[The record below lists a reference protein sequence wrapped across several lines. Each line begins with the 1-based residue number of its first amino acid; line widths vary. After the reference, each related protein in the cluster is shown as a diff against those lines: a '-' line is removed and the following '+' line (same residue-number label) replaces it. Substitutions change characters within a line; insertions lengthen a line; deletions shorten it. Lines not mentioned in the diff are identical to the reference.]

1 MTGYSLNNTDVLVL
15 GGGISGLIASIKAR
29 NAGAER
35 VTVIDKSKAGKSG
48 CSAFGAGVF
57 RSYLKGEDDFDVT
70 RRELVMVNHDMIDQ
84 EWNDLLMERTHD
96 LVVEM
101 DEWGVEW
108 EKTADGKY
116 KRTMIRSG
124 APDRPLKALMF
135 HGPQLMA
142 ALRME
147 ALKRGVVIKDRVMV
161 TDLISDGKRV
171 SGAVGFNVRTGE
183 IEVFR
188 ARATVLSTGGTAY
201 KSAFLG
207 HKTQTGDA
215 QAMLYRA
222 GGTLMNFDLC
232 GQHVSCALFDTAGM
246 SMFVAEGGRFVNS
259 KDEAFLHI
267 YDPVF
272 KDRTQLFMVAGA
284 MAMETMAGFGPI
296 YLDMTHFRPEQ
307 VDRLGRV
314 VPLPSMIL
322 TRAGLIKDNRITKKI
337 EWVPTNFGTI
347 GTGGGAQIDL
357 ACRTTLQ
364 GLFAAGDASSKIAI
378 SPAQTGPLPW
388 AAVSGAVAGEE
399 AARYASG
406 ATEPGWVEDQLRE
419 FEKTILEPLSRKDG
433 VTPSHVFL
441 LIEEAV
447 APYDAAVIKSETSL
461 KKTLDA
467 LIEIEVSQVPFLFA
481 YDPHYLMLVHEARSM
496 VLNAE
501 MWVRSCLVR
510 KESRGTLMKIDYP
523 YIDND
528 NWLKWVLLKKEG
540 GEMKLWT
547 EDIPVDRYRVKPL
560 PGKRLHPVFE
570 GAKRRGIKWEY
581 AG

>member
-1 MTGYSLNNTDVLVL
+1 MKGYPINNADVLIL

-29 NAGAER
+29 EGGAER

-57 RSYLKGEDDFDVT
+57 RSYIKSEDDFDAT
-70 RRELVMVNHDMIDQ
+70 RRELVRVNHDMIDQ
-84 EWNDLLMERTHD
+84 EWNDLMMERTHA

-101 DEWGVEW
+101 DQWGVEW

-135 HGPQLMA
+135 HGPQLME
-142 ALRME
+142 ALRKE

-161 TDLISDGKRV
+161 TDLISDGQRV

-183 IEVFR
+183 IEVSL

-201 KSAFLG
+201 KTAFLG
-207 HKTQTGDA
+207 HKTQTGEA

-222 GGTLMNFDLC
+222 GGTLMNFDQC
-232 GQHVSCALFDTAGM
+232 GQHVSCAQFDTAGM

-259 KDEAFLHI
+259 KDEPFLHI

-284 MAMETMAGFGPI
+284 MAMEIIGGLGPI
-296 YLDMTHFRPEQ
+296 YLDMTHFEPEQ
-307 VDRLGRV
+307 VDRLRRV
-314 VPLPSMIL
+314 VPLPTMIL
-322 TRAGLIKDNRITKKI
+322 TRAGLIKDNRIVKKI
-337 EWVPTNFGTI
+337 EWIPTNFGTI
-347 GTGGGAQIDL
+347 ATGGGAKIDF
-357 ACRTTLQ
+357 ACKTALQ
-364 GLFAAGDASSKIAI
+364 GLFASGDASSKIAI

-406 ATEPGWVEDQLRE
+406 STEPVLDEEQARGLT
-419 FEKTILEPLSRKDG
+419 KTTLEPLLRKNG
-433 VTPSHVFL
+433 VAPSHVFL
-441 LIEEAV
+441 LIAEAV
-447 APYDAAVIKSETSL
+447 APYDVAVIKSQSSL
-461 KKTLDA
+461 NKTLNA
-467 LIEIEVSQVPFLFA
+467 LIEIKTSQLPLLFA
-481 YDPHYLMLVHEARSM
+481 YDPHHLMLVHEARSM

-501 MWVRSCLVR
+501 MWIRSCLAR
-510 KESRGTLMKIDYP
+510 KESRGTLMRTDYP

-528 NWLKWVLLKKEG
+528 NWLKWVLLKKEND
-540 GEMKLWT
+540 EMKIWT
-547 EDIPVDRYRVKPL
+547 EDIPVERYGVKPF

-570 GAKRRGIKWEY
+570 GANRRRITWEF
-581 AG
+581 GG

>member
-1 MTGYSLNNTDVLVL
+1 MRGYHINNTDVLVL

-29 NAGAER
+29 QGGSER

-57 RSYLKGEDDFDVT
+57 RSYIKGEDDFDAT
-70 RRELVMVNHDMIDQ
+70 RMELVMVNHDVIDQ
-84 EWNDLLMERTHD
+84 EWNDLMMERVHD

-108 EKTADGKY
+108 EKTVDGKY
-116 KRTMIRSG
+116 RRTMIRSG
-124 APDRPLKALMF
+124 APNRPLKALMF

-142 ALRME
+142 ALRKE

-183 IEVFR
+183 LEVFF

-201 KSAFLG
+201 KTAFLG
-207 HKTQTGDA
+207 HKTQTGEA

-222 GGTLMNFDLC
+222 GGTLMNFDMC

-259 KDEAFLHI
+259 KDEPFLHI

-284 MAMETMAGFGPI
+284 MAMETIGGFGPI
-296 YLDMTHFRPEQ
+296 YLDMTHFDPDQ
-307 VDRLGRV
+307 VDRLRRV

-322 TRAGLIKDNRITKKI
+322 TRAGLIKGNRITQKI
-337 EWVPTNFGTI
+337 EWTPTNFGTI
-347 GTGGGAQIDL
+347 ATGGGAKIDL

-364 GLFAAGDASSKIAI
+364 ALFASGDASSKIAI

-399 AARYASG
+399 AARHASG
-406 ATEPGWVEDQLRE
+406 ANEPDLVEEQVQEYL
-419 FEKTILEPLSRKDG
+419 KTILEPLSRKDG
-433 VTPSHVFL
+433 IAPSHVFL
-441 LIEEAV
+441 LIQEAV
-447 APYDAAVIKSETSL
+447 APYDAAVIKSESSL

-467 LIEIEVSQVPFLFA
+467 LIEIKTSQLPFLFA
-481 YDPHYLMLVHEARSM
+481 YDPHHLMLVHEARSM
-496 VLNAE
+496 VLNGE
-501 MWVRSCLVR
+501 MWIRSCLVR
-510 KESRGTLMKIDYP
+510 KESRGTLMRTDYP

-528 NWLKWVLLKKEG
+528 SWLKWVLLKKEG
-540 GEMKLWT
+540 DEMKVWT
-547 EDIPVDRYRVKPL
+547 EDIPVERYGVKPS
-560 PGKRLHPVFE
+560 PGRRLHPVFE
-570 GAKRRGIKWEY
+570 GAKRRGIEWEY
-581 AG
+581 DG